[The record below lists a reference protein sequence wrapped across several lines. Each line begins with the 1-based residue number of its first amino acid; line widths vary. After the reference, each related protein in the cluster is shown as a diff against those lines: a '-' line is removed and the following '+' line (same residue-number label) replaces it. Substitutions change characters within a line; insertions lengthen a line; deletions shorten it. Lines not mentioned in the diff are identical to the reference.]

1 LLWRRDLE
9 FCCTRQETQTCG
21 LTLLVG
27 LALFLPLFPG
37 VKISSLIKQFDE
49 HRDSGESSSSLST
62 ALFSLS
68 MPSSVEKRRVSVAPP
83 VLRAEPD
90 GALLFLLAA
99 AAEAV
104 VEEEDDGRSCSWF
117 CW

>member
-1 LLWRRDLE
+1 
-9 FCCTRQETQTCG
+9 
-21 LTLLVG
+21 
-27 LALFLPLFPG
+27 
-37 VKISSLIKQFDE
+37 
-49 HRDSGESSSSLST
+49 
-62 ALFSLS
+62 